1 MFNALSSLPTS
12 IRIVEVGPRD
22 GLQNEKVNIPTEQ
35 KIHFINLL
43 SEAGLPVVEATSF
56 VSPRA
61 IPQLSDASAVM
72 AGIAQRPNTS
82 YPVLVPNLKGMER
95 AITAGVRAVSVFT
108 AASESFTRHN
118 INTTIAESLANF
130 RPVVALAQQEHIP
143 VRGYI
148 STVFGCPY
156 EGVVDPQH
164 VLSVAQALLEMGIQE
179 LSLGDTIGVA
189 TPIQVMEMINLL
201 TAQGISIGQIAVH
214 FHDTRGTALANVLA
228 SLHMGVSTIDSSV
241 GGLGGCP
248 YAPGAA
254 GNVATEDLLYMLHG
268 MNIQTGVDLEKVVAA
283 TSYIAPL
290 LGHVPISK
298 YYQAHQAA
306 CIPNI
311 GT

>member
-1 MFNALSSLPTS
+1 MSHPFPAFPSSV
-12 IRIVEVGPRD
+12 RIVEVGPRD

-35 KIHFINLL
+35 KIQFINLL
-43 SEAGLPVVEATSF
+43 SQAGLPVVEATSF

-72 AGIAQRPNTS
+72 AGIAQRPNTL

-95 AITAGVRAVSVFT
+95 ALAAGVRAVSVFT

-118 INTTIAESLANF
+118 INATIAESLANF
-130 RPVVALAQQEHIP
+130 RPVVALAQREHIP

-156 EGVVDPQH
+156 EGAVDPQR
-164 VLSVAQALLEMGIQE
+164 VLSVAQALLEMGIEE

-189 TPIQVMEMINLL
+189 TPIQVMEIIDLL
-201 TAQGISIGQIAVH
+201 TAHDISIAKIAVH

-228 SLHMGVSTIDSSV
+228 SLQMGVTLVDSSV

-254 GNVATEDLLYMLHG
+254 GNLATEDLLYMLHG
-268 MNIQTGVDLEKVVAA
+268 MNIETGIDLEKVVAA
-283 TSYIAPL
+283 TNYIAPL
-290 LGHVPISK
+290 LGHAPTSK
-298 YYQAHQAA
+298 YYQAQQAT